1 MGKKIKDTAAQWDS
15 PAHDAYMLVHGTG
28 SDTRGGLYGPP
39 WEDYSLTT
47 DLYERITGVE
57 LTAVEG
63 ILFMV
68 SMKLSRLSYGLA
80 QDFPPELL
88 RDSVVDAIGYLDCLY
103 GAMVHAPKIE
113 EEETAETAAEEGDG
127 SCDCDR
133 DPA

>member
-1 MGKKIKDTAAQWDS
+1 MGKKLKDTIPQWDS
-15 PAHDAYMLVHGTG
+15 PARDAYMLVHGTG

-39 WEDYSLTT
+39 WEDYALTT
-47 DLYERITGVE
+47 DIYSRLTGVE
-57 LTAVEG
+57 LSAVEG

-103 GAMVHAPKIE
+103 GAMLNAPHSE
-113 EEETAETAAEEGDG
+113 DDDTEDDDDD
-127 SCDCDR
+127 SD
-133 DPA
+133 

>member
-1 MGKKIKDTAAQWDS
+1 MGKKLKDTIPQWDS
-15 PAHDAYMLVHGTG
+15 PARDAYMLVHGTG

-39 WEDYSLTT
+39 WEDYALTT
-47 DLYERITGVE
+47 DIYSRLTGVE
-57 LTAVEG
+57 LSAVEG

-103 GAMVHAPKIE
+103 GAMLNAPRSE
-113 EEETAETAAEEGDG
+113 DDDTEDDDDD
-127 SCDCDR
+127 SD
-133 DPA
+133 